1 MSEELWL
8 KKDTCPETNI
18 ISIYRPD
25 KNSSSIS
32 LKWGSD
38 FQRMDLAERLE
49 TITKIIIELSKDSV
63 ELTAEFSRLVSEHRF
78 E

>member
-8 KKDTCPETNI
+8 KEDACTETNI

-25 KNSSSIS
+25 KKSNNIS

-63 ELTAEFSRLVSEHRF
+63 ELTAEFSRLASEHRF